1 MAFHTAFVAFGYG
14 KGKRVVAGVAI
25 GFSCQDGVIRLD
37 GRFVE
42 HIAPRTGLKQ
52 YGVEVGGFQF
62 VQYLYEFVLL
72 LADAFGRG
80 GAGAGPGQS
89 GDGGDPCGTYLVLGR
104 PLGGKGKKTED
115 I

>member
-1 MAFHTAFVAFGYG
+1 MAFGYG
-14 KGKRVVAGVAI
+14 KGKRVVAGVAV

-72 LADAFGRG
+72 LADALGRG
-80 GAGAGPGQS
+80 GAGAGPIQS
-89 GDGGDPCGTYLVLGR
+89 VDGGDPCGTYLVLGR